1 MRKFLLFLGLAT
13 AMGMMADEPLWLRN
27 TAISPDGSKIAFT
40 YKGQIY
46 TVNSAGGDA
55 TRLTSGE
62 SYNTTPFWSPDGSQI
77 AFSSDREGS
86 ADVFVIS
93 ANGGR
98 PRRLTTHSGNEVLL
112 GFKDNDHVMYTAS
125 GMPDPRSVNSNFWP
139 QVYEVDLNGGRPELL
154 TSITMRNASADN
166 QGRILYQD
174 RRSLEN
180 EWRKHETSSGATD
193 VWLLDNGKYTK
204 LTNFKGNN
212 RNPVWGGG
220 DTYYYICEKDGTMN
234 VYRGNVTGGEPVQLT
249 EFKNH
254 PVRHLSATADGSLLA
269 FSWNGEIYSLAPGGR
284 PKKVDVNIVTD
295 DYEYVPATGFDK
307 RGVTDYALSPDEKT
321 IAFIVDGDVYLTSVE
336 YGTTRRVT
344 DTPAQERSVSWVKD
358 GRSIV
363 YDSDRDGLWQ
373 LFTSEI
379 KNDDEKSMLYA
390 TELVEKPLY
399 KSAKG
404 KPAFFPVVSPDGKQV
419 AFLEDRTELKVI
431 DLKSKKVNTA
441 LDGKYNYSYSD
452 GDVRYSWSPDSR
464 WLLCDY
470 IGVGGWNN
478 SDIALVKADGSEV
491 VDLTESGYSDGNAT
505 WALDGKAVIW
515 QTGKYGYKS
524 QGSWG
529 NQSDAMIMFLDG
541 DAYDRFN
548 MTKEERELAD
558 KGKDD
563 ADKKDDAKKD
573 DKKGA
578 KKGGSDKD
586 KKENAKKDESVKPL
600 EFDLENRRYR
610 KARLT
615 PSSSRMGAYYLDKK
629 GDKFYYVAA
638 GPDGNSLY
646 ERNLKEGGVK
656 ILAKGLY
663 AYDIIPDK
671 KGENLYIYTRD
682 GLQKLTL
689 GRGKTTP
696 IKFEAEV
703 TRDPASRRS
712 YMYEHMLRQVNDKFY
727 DENLHGVDWQMYGDN
742 YRRFLPHVNNNYDF
756 AILLS
761 EILGELNASHTGGSY
776 RGPAARSRQAT
787 ASLGA
792 FYDPK
797 YHGDGLRVVEV
808 LKRGPLDLKSVGV
821 KSGDIIMAV
830 DGRKIEQGADY
841 NDVLNAKA
849 GRRVRLDVKKAGGK
863 DTTVYVKP
871 ISGGEQ
877 SELMYQRWIER
888 NEAVVDSVSGGR
900 VGYVHIKGMDAGS
913 YSEIYDRLL
922 GKYRNCDAVVVDT
935 RHNGGGWL
943 HNDVAL
949 LLNGKEY
956 VRYSPRGRYIG
967 SDPFSQ
973 WTKPSVMLVDESNY
987 SDAHGTP
994 YVYQTLGIGE
1004 IVGAPV
1010 PGTMTAVWWERQID
1024 PTITFGI
1031 PEVTSLDR
1039 NGKALENQQLQPD
1052 VEVYNT
1058 PEQVLSGVDNQLITA
1073 TKRVMEKIK

>member
-1 MRKFLLFLGLAT
+1 
-13 AMGMMADEPLWLRN
+13 
-27 TAISPDGSKIAFT
+27 
-40 YKGQIY
+40 
-46 TVNSAGGDA
+46 
-55 TRLTSGE
+55 
-62 SYNTTPFWSPDGSQI
+62 
-77 AFSSDREGS
+77 
-86 ADVFVIS
+86 
-93 ANGGR
+93 
-98 PRRLTTHSGNEVLL
+98 
-112 GFKDNDHVMYTAS
+112 
-125 GMPDPRSVNSNFWP
+125 
-139 QVYEVDLNGGRPELL
+139 
-154 TSITMRNASADN
+154 
-166 QGRILYQD
+166 
-174 RRSLEN
+174 
-180 EWRKHETSSGATD
+180 
-193 VWLLDNGKYTK
+193 
-204 LTNFKGNN
+204 
-212 RNPVWGGG
+212 
-220 DTYYYICEKDGTMN
+220 MN

-491 VDLTESGYSDGNAT
+491 VDLTESGYSDSNAT

-615 PSSSRMGAYYLDKK
+615 PSSSRMGAYYL
-629 GDKFYYVAA
+629 
-638 GPDGNSLY
+638 
-646 ERNLKEGGVK
+646 
-656 ILAKGLY
+656 
-663 AYDIIPDK
+663 
-671 KGENLYIYTRD
+671 
-682 GLQKLTL
+682 
-689 GRGKTTP
+689 
-696 IKFEAEV
+696 
-703 TRDPASRRS
+703 
-712 YMYEHMLRQVNDKFY
+712 
-727 DENLHGVDWQMYGDN
+727 
-742 YRRFLPHVNNNYDF
+742 
-756 AILLS
+756 
-761 EILGELNASHTGGSY
+761 
-776 RGPAARSRQAT
+776 
-787 ASLGA
+787 
-792 FYDPK
+792 
-797 YHGDGLRVVEV
+797 
-808 LKRGPLDLKSVGV
+808 
-821 KSGDIIMAV
+821 
-830 DGRKIEQGADY
+830 
-841 NDVLNAKA
+841 
-849 GRRVRLDVKKAGGK
+849 
-863 DTTVYVKP
+863 
-871 ISGGEQ
+871 
-877 SELMYQRWIER
+877 
-888 NEAVVDSVSGGR
+888 
-900 VGYVHIKGMDAGS
+900 
-913 YSEIYDRLL
+913 
-922 GKYRNCDAVVVDT
+922 
-935 RHNGGGWL
+935 
-943 HNDVAL
+943 
-949 LLNGKEY
+949 
-956 VRYSPRGRYIG
+956 
-967 SDPFSQ
+967 
-973 WTKPSVMLVDESNY
+973 
-987 SDAHGTP
+987 
-994 YVYQTLGIGE
+994 
-1004 IVGAPV
+1004 
-1010 PGTMTAVWWERQID
+1010 
-1024 PTITFGI
+1024 
-1031 PEVTSLDR
+1031 
-1039 NGKALENQQLQPD
+1039 
-1052 VEVYNT
+1052 
-1058 PEQVLSGVDNQLITA
+1058 
-1073 TKRVMEKIK
+1073 